1 MPEPTW
7 ERFIGA
13 GGRDVV
19 GKEIDKCFKN
29 DKRGRAQLLDLMK
42 RLQEDK
48 ILGREVEDLGGELHE
63 AKLSY
68 RGQEFRLFFARRR
81 RGLILLALHLVKKK
95 AQRVPR
101 AMDLARSRLAEWDR
115 QAE

>member
-1 MPEPTW
+1 M
-7 ERFIGA
+7 
-13 GGRDVV
+13 V

-42 RLQEDK
+42 RLRRNQ
-48 ILGREVEDLGGELHE
+48 ILGREVEDLGGGLHE

-68 RGQEFRLFFARRR
+68 RGQEFRLFFARRQQ
-81 RGLILLALHLVKKK
+81 GLVLLALHVVNKK

-101 AMDLARSRLAEWDR
+101 SIELARKRLAEWDA
-115 QAE
+115 QSG

>member
-7 ERFIGA
+7 ERFIGG

-19 GKEIDKCFKN
+19 GKEISKCFKN
-29 DKRGRAQLLDLMK
+29 DKRGRAQLFDLMK
-42 RLQEDK
+42 RLREDQ
-48 ILGREVEDLGGELHE
+48 ILGREVEDLGGGLHE

-81 RGLILLALHLVKKK
+81 RGLVLLALHVVNKK

-101 AMDLARSRLAEWDR
+101 SIELARSRLAEWDR
-115 QAE
+115 RTE